1 MATRTRSAGFTL
13 PRRLAQ
19 KGFTLVEML
28 IALTIFGMLTAGG
41 VALLSFSVTSQDMT
55 DRQLATLSEIRR
67 AGALLT
73 SDLAQAAPRPWRG
86 GEGAQQPALAGGSV
100 GGDPRIL
107 TLVRG
112 GWDNPDQAPR
122 ASMQRVEYRF
132 QDNRLIRV
140 GFTHV
145 DGGGA
150 ASVTT
155 LIGDVEQ
162 VALRFRDREGAW
174 HAPWRPADPA
184 ELPTAVELTVTSQRF
199 GPTRQLFLVGSGR

>member
-1 MATRTRSAGFTL
+1 MRRESAFTL
-13 PRRLAQ
+13 PRRSAQ

-86 GEGAQQPALAGGSV
+86 DGSAQQQALAGGV
-100 GGDPRIL
+100 GQDPRIL

-112 GWDNPDQAPR
+112 GWDNPDQSPR

-132 QDNRLIRV
+132 QGNRLIRV

-174 HAPWRPADPA
+174 HAAWRPADPA